1 MFRNLHYRLTL
12 VNNIH
17 VFLEGSGLLRKL
29 MIVLLCLLFV
39 LPSVPGYAAREKLTD
54 PLDGQQWVEEENR
67 SYMFFT
73 ADIFGDNQPLDVY
86 VVRTKK
92 YDSKKQIL
100 FYRGNQLLAQF
111 ETSVYALYKARLRD
125 DQHDEIIGI
134 SAGGK
139 EWSVSE
145 FLLIGLNDNGE
156 IAPLPITHDPL
167 QPGHP
172 ATGRSIS
179 MYWHA
184 NILLQIDGKTLIIP
198 IFSPN
203 DTKVFITWNTE
214 KRVFVYNLDIPPK
227 APPVVAPPTLGHDEI
242 TLAGIS
248 FEDNFWD
255 IMKKLSPGNSDYQS
269 DTKTWEISKRAGD
282 VEFKA
287 QRSISSIHLIIVDG
301 PSFATSRGVRVGD
314 PGDKV
319 IEKYGKPLITEYGN
333 LLLYEYAAVSDPRIV
348 LRFAIKKDTK
358 TVDYISLRN
367 TNV

>member
-1 MFRNLHYRLTL
+1 MYFGK
-12 VNNIH
+12 
-17 VFLEGSGLLRKL
+17 GSVLLRKL
-29 MIVLLCLLFV
+29 IIVVLCLLFV
-39 LPSVPGYAAREKLTD
+39 LSSVPGYAAREKLTD

-67 SYMFFT
+67 KYMFFN

-86 VVRTKK
+86 VVRNKNAST
-92 YDSKKQIL
+92 KQIL
-100 FYRGNQLLAQF
+100 FYRDNQLLAQF
-111 ETSVYALYKARLRD
+111 ETSLYALYKARLRD
-125 DQHDEIIGI
+125 DQHEEIIGI
-134 SAGGK
+134 RADGK
-139 EWSVSE
+139 EWSISE

-156 IAPLPITHDPL
+156 IAPLPITDDPL

-172 ATGRSIS
+172 AIGRSIS

-184 NILLQIDGKTLIIP
+184 NFLLQIDGKTLIIP
-198 IFSPN
+198 ILSQN
-203 DTKVFITWNTE
+203 DTKVCITWNTE
-214 KRVFVYNLDIPPK
+214 KRVFVYNLDKPPT
-227 APPVVAPPTLGHDEI
+227 APPVVAPPTLGQDEI
-242 TLAGIS
+242 TLVGIN

-255 IMKKLSPGNSDYQS
+255 VMKKLSPGNSDYQS
-269 DTKTWEISKRAGD
+269 DTQTWEISKKAGD

-287 QRSISSIHLIIVDG
+287 QRSVSSIHLIIVDG
-301 PSFATSRGVRVGD
+301 PSYATSRGIRIGD